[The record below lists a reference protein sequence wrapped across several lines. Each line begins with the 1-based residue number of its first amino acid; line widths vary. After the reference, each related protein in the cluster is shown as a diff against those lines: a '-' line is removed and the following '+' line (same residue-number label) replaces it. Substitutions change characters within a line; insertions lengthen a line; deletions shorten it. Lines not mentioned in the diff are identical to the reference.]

1 MQIDWISDIHLDFW
15 VSPKLNDAKQRKAI
29 KRFVETLFH
38 ERGEVL
44 FIAGDTGHYNNQ
56 NELLLRLLSERYAQ
70 IFVTWGN
77 HDLYL
82 VSNSMLKK
90 YGDSS
95 NRLNAFKRIC
105 DTLPNVTFLD
115 GETVTYEGK
124 RIWGSG
130 LWYGVED
137 MRHWRSVMSDASRIV
152 MNDGYRFVDFDDYGK
167 RCLYRFDPNAFY
179 KREIE
184 KLRNLKDADIV
195 MTHVPPMLPD
205 TIGKS
210 WERYY
215 RFEGKAHLERIRPKL
230 WLFGH
235 LHRRYD
241 FTYGS
246 TRLLCNPLGYPDER
260 KEPFQLQ
267 SLEI

>member
-1 MQIDWISDIHLDFW
+1 MKIDIVSDIHLDFW
-15 VSPKLNDAKQRKAI
+15 VSPKLNDAKASQAI
-29 KRFVETLFH
+29 ERFVERYFP
-38 ERGEVL
+38 ERGEAL
-44 FIAGDTGHYNNQ
+44 FVAGDIGHYNRQ
-56 NELLLRLLSERYAQ
+56 NALLLQRLSERYEHL
-70 IFVTWGN
+70 FVTWGN

-82 VSNSMLKK
+82 VSSNALKK
-90 YGDSS
+90 YGDSMH
-95 NRLNAFKRIC
+95 RLEAFKQMC
-105 DTLPNVTFLD
+105 DTLLNVTFLD
-115 GETVTYEGK
+115 GETVTYEGMH
-124 RIWGSG
+124 IWGSG

-137 MRHWRSVMSDASRIV
+137 MAHWRTTMSDALRIV

-167 RCLYRFDPNAFY
+167 KHVYRFDPNALY
-179 KREIE
+179 AREIE

-210 WERYY
+210 WEQYY
-215 RFEGKAHLERIRPKL
+215 HFDGKEYVERIRPKL

-241 FTYGS
+241 FSSGE

-260 KEPFQLQ
+260 FEPFRIL
-267 SLEI
+267 SMEI